1 MRATRWAGEGS
12 DEAHRTCRAR
22 PCCHDL
28 VASTLEYTLLVDV
41 LAVHLTGR
49 ALVISP
55 LTSAMLEVRR
65 AVEFKPFSFS
75 SVRGGRFRRYS
86 WGSERNSTVRARQN

>member
-1 MRATRWAGEGS
+1 MSRVAPCGTVWPCSGGRTCAPHDGRGREATRRTARAGH
-12 DEAHRTCRAR
+12 A
-22 PCCHDL
+22 HDL

-75 SVRGGRFRRYS
+75 SVRGGRFRR
-86 WGSERNSTVRARQN
+86 